1 MKMLKEFKEFVMR
14 GNVMD
19 LAVGVIIG
27 GAFGAIVTSLTDD
40 IISPIL
46 GIFGGMDFSDLA
58 VNVNG
63 ANIAYGKFIT
73 AIINFLIMALIIF
86 LLVKAVNKLMSLG
99 KKKEEETT
107 LTPPAETES
116 TTVETVP
123 EPEPEPE
130 VKEPQTI
137 EIIDTMPESPNAL
150 ESEEEMII
158 EVPEGSELG
167 GD

>member
-1 MKMLKEFKEFVMR
+1 MNTKR
-14 GNVMD
+14 
-19 LAVGVIIG
+19 
-27 GAFGAIVTSLTDD
+27 
-40 IISPIL
+40 
-46 GIFGGMDFSDLA
+46 
-58 VNVNG
+58 
-63 ANIAYGKFIT
+63 
-73 AIINFLIMALIIF
+73 LICF
-86 LLVKAVNKLMSLG
+86 LLAAVLALLCFAG
-99 KKKEEETT
+99 CRKKKEEETT

-116 TTVETVP
+116 TAVETVP

>member
-1 MKMLKEFKEFVMR
+1 MNAKR
-14 GNVMD
+14 
-19 LAVGVIIG
+19 
-27 GAFGAIVTSLTDD
+27 
-40 IISPIL
+40 
-46 GIFGGMDFSDLA
+46 
-58 VNVNG
+58 
-63 ANIAYGKFIT
+63 
-73 AIINFLIMALIIF
+73 LICF
-86 LLVKAVNKLMSLG
+86 LLAAVLALLCFAG
-99 KKKEEETT
+99 CRKKKEEETT